1 MKWLKLAFL
10 VALIGLGVALLTNAD
25 DVRRVQEMHRM

>member
-10 VALIGLGVALLTNAD
+10 AALIGLGVAVLSNKE